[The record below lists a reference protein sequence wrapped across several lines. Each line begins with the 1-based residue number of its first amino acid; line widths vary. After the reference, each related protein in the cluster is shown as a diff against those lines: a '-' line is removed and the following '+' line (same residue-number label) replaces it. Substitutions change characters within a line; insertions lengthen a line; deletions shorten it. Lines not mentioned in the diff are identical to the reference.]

1 MDLWNSGFFIA
12 VIAHGVI
19 GISLVWDKILLK
31 QNRSKSVVNYVF
43 WLGAMSVF
51 GSVLALFG
59 MHLPSLGMI
68 LMAIGAG
75 AVHLI
80 GVFFYYW
87 GLNLGEAS
95 QTLAIMGGFSPIA
108 TALIAWPLLDS
119 NLTGLALWGF
129 VLMTA
134 GGFFMFF
141 SEKLPMRK
149 MFPVVVLSAAFFGL
163 GNVMQKIAFDNTSG
177 FVTAYVFYTI
187 GTFGCALIF
196 LVRKRWRED
205 IFAQAEHAGRKKK
218 ISYFSNRVT
227 AGVGSLL
234 IFLAISKTHP
244 AIVEAISGLRYVIV
258 FAGAYGVTK
267 LRPQW
272 LSEDFTPWGMTAKTI
287 ATGLVV
293 TGLFFSGFAG
303 GQGGSATSGNP
314 RLLPARGKTAPSP
327 SRTGTVQNLQSRAR

>member
-1 MDLWNSGFFIA
+1 MDLWNSGFFVG
-12 VIAHGVI
+12 VIAHALI

-31 QNRSKSVVNYVF
+31 QNRSQSVVNYVF
-43 WLGAMSVF
+43 WLGALSAL
-51 GSVLALFG
+51 GSILAF
-59 MHLPSLGMI
+59 LGMNLPRLSI
-68 LMAIGAG
+68 IFVAIGAG

-108 TALIAWPLLDS
+108 TALIAWPLLNT

-141 SEKLPMRK
+141 SEKIPVRK
-149 MFPVVVLSAAFFGL
+149 MLPVVVLSAAFFGL

-187 GTFGCALIF
+187 GTFGCALVF
-196 LVRKRWRED
+196 LVRKRWRDD
-205 IFAQAEHAGRKKK
+205 IFAQAGHTDRRRK
-218 ISYFSNRVT
+218 ISYFSNRVM

-234 IFLAISKTHP
+234 IFLAISRTHP

-258 FAGAYGVTK
+258 FAGAYLVTRY
-267 LRPQW
+267 RPRW
-272 LSEDFTPWGMTAKTI
+272 LSEDFTPWGLTAKTI

-293 TGLFFSGFAG
+293 TGLFLSGFAG
-303 GQGGSATSGNP
+303 NAGGSAKPMNRNTKACGAGPSLLAGARIVF
-314 RLLPARGKTAPSP
+314 RLL
-327 SRTGTVQNLQSRAR
+327 